1 MSAEFQ
7 LQAAIV
13 ALFEADDAML
23 ALLGGKGRI
32 LDFAPENQPMPF
44 IEFGE
49 HNTDEFDTTP
59 TETSEGYGREHRIL
73 LRIFSDYE
81 GKKEAADIIERAT
94 QLLRDQPLTLT
105 GYSNATIRYVNS
117 SIAREPDGLA
127 YMGILIL
134 RAVTEE

>member
-7 LQAAIV
+7 LQKAIL
-13 ALFEADDAML
+13 ALFEADAAML
-23 ALLGGKGRI
+23 ALLGSKGRI

-44 IEFGE
+44 IEFGP
-49 HNTDEFDTTP
+49 HDSNEFDTTP
-59 TETSEGYGREHRIL
+59 TETGEGYGKEHRLI

-81 GKKEAADIIERAT
+81 GKQEAAAIIERAM